1 MNIDLSTLA
10 PTQIYHLMT
19 QTIIPRPIAWVLT
32 DSGEQ
37 NYNLAPFSY
46 FTAVSSNPPLMMI
59 SVGKK
64 PSGEVKDTTR
74 NVLETGQM
82 VIHIA
87 NEALADVVTQSAA
100 TLEHGESE
108 VLASGIELVDFD
120 GFDLPRIKDCPIA
133 FGCKLFEVQ
142 EIGETP
148 QTLIFAQIEEL
159 YIDPSVI
166 GERSDRVVVDALKVN
181 PLARLGGSQFA
192 VLEKPFQWQ
201 GLSNDHVKSILFR
214 RDLASYQSKNQTSGR
229 TWAT

>member
-1 MNIDLSTLA
+1 MNIDISTLA

-19 QTIIPRPIAWVLT
+19 QTVIPRPIAWVLT

-64 PSGEVKDTTR
+64 PSGDVKDTTR
-74 NVLETGQM
+74 NVLETGQL

-108 VLASGIELVDFD
+108 VVASGIELVDFD
-120 GFDLPRIKDCPIA
+120 GFDLPRVKDCPIA

-166 GERSDRVVVDALKVN
+166 GERADRVVVEALKVN

-192 VLEKPFQWQ
+192 VLDKTFSVTRP
-201 GLSNDHVKSILFR
+201 K
-214 RDLASYQSKNQTSGR
+214 
-229 TWAT
+229 